1 MMKKTVFIT
10 GATSGIGQATAKR
23 LASEKYDLILTGRR
37 NERLE
42 VLKNEL
48 EQNSGCRVL
57 TLCFDIRKLTELQAA
72 VDSLPSEW
80 QTIDVLVNNAGLA
93 LGLAPLHEGAI
104 EDWECM
110 IDTNVK
116 GLLYATR
123 ILSPRMVAL
132 KSGHIVNVCSIS
144 GKGVYPNGAVY
155 CATKHAVDAITTGIR
170 MDFLPYGIRVTQ
182 VCPGAVETEFSM
194 VRFHGDKNRADRV
207 YEGFKPLVPE
217 DVAEAICY
225 AISQPAHV
233 NVQDITILPTAQANV
248 SMFHKTTR

>member
-1 MMKKTVFIT
+1 M
-10 GATSGIGQATAKR
+10 
-23 LASEKYDLILTGRR
+23 
-37 NERLE
+37 
-42 VLKNEL
+42 
-48 EQNSGCRVL
+48 
-57 TLCFDIRKLTELQAA
+57 
-72 VDSLPSEW
+72 
-80 QTIDVLVNNAGLA
+80 LVNNAGLA

-123 ILSPRMVAL
+123 ILSPRMVAR
-132 KSGHIVNVCSIS
+132 KSGHIVNVSSIS

-155 CATKHAVDAITTGIR
+155 CATKHAVDAITTGMR

>member
-1 MMKKTVFIT
+1 MKKTIFIT

-42 VLKNEL
+42 ALKNEL

-123 ILSPRMVAL
+123 ILSPRMVAR

-144 GKGVYPNGAVY
+144 GKG
-155 CATKHAVDAITTGIR
+155 CTR
-170 MDFLPYGIRVTQ
+170 MELYT
-182 VCPGAVETEFSM
+182 A
-194 VRFHGDKNRADRV
+194 
-207 YEGFKPLVPE
+207 PLNMLWM
-217 DVAEAICY
+217 
-225 AISQPAHV
+225 Q
-233 NVQDITILPTAQANV
+233 
-248 SMFHKTTR
+248 